1 VGARP
6 EWRDTV
12 AERWHQY
19 RQVWSAVTRVPPLG
33 TLDDALSKNAGS

>member
-19 RQVWSAVTRVPPLG
+19 RQVWSAVTGVRPLG